1 MNSDLS
7 DCGVVVD
14 VRQAGLSDS
23 DLIYSDFQA
32 KSRVHREWPVVQNW
46 ITEDWSNVVW
56 SDYSAA
62 KFRW

>member
-14 VRQAGLSDS
+14 VRQAGLRDS

-32 KSRVHREWPVVQNW
+32 KSRVHREWPVDRQANRRLEQCGLV
-46 ITEDWSNVVW
+46 
-56 SDYSAA
+56 
-62 KFRW
+62 

>member
-23 DLIYSDFQA
+23 ETADLLGFSSKI
-32 KSRVHREWPVVQNW
+32 
-46 ITEDWSNVVW
+46 
-56 SDYSAA
+56 
-62 KFRW
+62 